1 MEPGNELG
9 CKPNSRHVVMYALLA
24 VCCFQ
29 RRNCKQHI
37 KSWIESRISV
47 LASGLSVKQF
57 DTHCTPNENIV
68 METGGREA
76 LVIGRSK
83 VNLKKMLNVL
93 PV

>member
-1 MEPGNELG
+1 
-9 CKPNSRHVVMYALLA
+9 MYPSLV

-29 RRNCKQHI
+29 SRNCKQHI
-37 KSWIESRISV
+37 KSWIETRISD
-47 LASGLSVKQF
+47 LASFSVKQF

-76 LVIGRSK
+76 FVIGRSK
-83 VNLKKMLNVL
+83 VNLKKINVL